1 MRWEKVTLS
10 DVSSNIQTGPFG
22 SQLHQSDY
30 SDEGVPVIMPKDLVN
45 GHISEKSAARVS
57 TSHVDR
63 LSRHKIES
71 GDILYSRRGDVG
83 RCALATEMERG
94 WLCGTGCLRVTID
107 RSKAIPEFIFY
118 QLQKAETIGWVEKHA
133 VGSTMLNLNTAILGN
148 IPIDLPQ
155 IEEQRAIVS
164 ILFVYDNLIENNQKQ
179 IKLLEEAAQRLY
191 KEWFVD
197 LRFPGYENTKIVDGV
212 PEGWKQSCVQDVTR
226 VLRRGISPQY
236 SDAGNSLAINQK
248 CIRQSIMD
256 ISEGRR
262 QEKSY
267 PDELNIEDSDIVVCS
282 TGAGTLGRVGQVFG
296 VYLNTVPDS
305 HVTLI
310 RGNDTIGKQYLYHTV
325 KLKEKFLMGMGK
337 GSTNQLELSRAV
349 LQKLPI
355 LHPSS
360 ECMYSFETFA
370 QSCHDK
376 ICILKNQYECL
387 IEIRDRLISK
397 LMNGEIELLTDV
409 KEPM

>member
-1 MRWEKVTLS
+1 MRWEKGTLS

-107 RSKAIPEFIFY
+107 RSIAIPEFIFY

-148 IPIDLPQ
+148 IPIDLPT

-197 LRFPGYENTKIVDGV
+197 LRFPGYEDVPIIDGS
-212 PEGWKQSCVQDVTR
+212 PKGWKRGTLADIAELKRGKTITKDQVNKGTVPVVAGGIGPAYYHDKSNTDAPVITVSSSGANAGFTR
-226 VLRRGISPQY
+226 MYYTEVWA
-236 SDAGNSLAINQK
+236 SDCAYVDASTTKDIAWIYCFLKKNKACIEAMQKGAAQPHVYAKDINAMGTIVPCNSLMEQFRA
-248 CIRQSIMD
+248 MA
-256 ISEGRR
+256 EPMFT
-262 QEKSY
+262 E
-267 PDELNIEDSDIVVCS
+267 
-282 TGAGTLGRVGQVFG
+282 
-296 VYLNTVPDS
+296 
-305 HVTLI
+305 
-310 RGNDTIGKQYLYHTV
+310 IGKLEMQI
-325 KLKEKFLMGMGK
+325 KLLAEVRKRL
-337 GSTNQLELSRAV
+337 
-349 LQKLPI
+349 LP
-355 LHPSS
+355 
-360 ECMYSFETFA
+360 
-370 QSCHDK
+370 
-376 ICILKNQYECL
+376 
-387 IEIRDRLISK
+387 K
-397 LMNGEIELLTDV
+397 LMNVEL
-409 KEPM
+409 EG